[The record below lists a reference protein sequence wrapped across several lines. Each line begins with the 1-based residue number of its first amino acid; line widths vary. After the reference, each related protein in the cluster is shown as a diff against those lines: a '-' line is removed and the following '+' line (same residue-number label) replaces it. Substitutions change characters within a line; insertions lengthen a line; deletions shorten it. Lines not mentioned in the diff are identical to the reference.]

1 MTHINEA
8 REALKYL
15 KTELNEFCV
24 AYDEMKANDKRF
36 SILDAALT
44 ASQEQQA
51 EIEVLR
57 AALTVASGAL
67 SEASDKFHVL
77 SFYIKDTPARE
88 CCEAKVG
95 EMFSANKIA
104 RQALSPER
112 GGE

>member
-8 REALKYL
+8 RG
-15 KTELNEFCV
+15 
-24 AYDEMKANDKRF
+24 
-36 SILDAALT
+36 ILDNVEERAHDHPTGTEFVCRECAIAAIAEALT